1 MTTAARLGHAY
12 LAKSV
17 HRIDSDRIAHGRGP
31 GFLRFGLPAESPD
44 WVTCDTF
51 LGDPVGFSAW
61 RADLAAW
68 LRENYGESPDRTVG
82 GYLMSWYLSVPAL
95 AAGLLFHHERRV
107 PSIRPADLAFHR
119 APDKTDP
126 DGVALLSPYFVCL
139 PDDPAAGTPEAVVVA
154 DEATLAAVLRGRFR
168 THASAFIARFGPQV
182 RFGNHTLWAAATD
195 ALEGGLWLAGRL
207 SGDEGPAVLDA
218 ALVMGDGR
226 PPFTSASNL
235 RPAAKSDGPTQW
247 TRRRES
253 CCFHYLL
260 QSGGGECSTCPRLS
274 RKC

>member
-1 MTTAARLGHAY
+1 MTTAARLGQDY
-12 LAKSV
+12 LAASV
-17 HRIDSDRIAHGRGP
+17 ERITADGTGLLS
-31 GFLRFGLPAESPD
+31 FGLPAD
-44 WVTCDTF
+44 HTGWVTCDTF
-51 LGDPVGFSAW
+51 LADPAGFSGWA
-61 RADLAAW
+61 ADLAGW
-68 LRENYGESPDRTVG
+68 LRDTYQDSPDRTVA

-119 APDKTDP
+119 DPAKTDP
-126 DGVALLSPYFVCL
+126 DGAALLSPYFACL
-139 PDDPAAGTPEAVVVA
+139 PDDPAAGTHQAVVVA
-154 DEATLAAVLRGRFR
+154 DEQALAAVLRGRYR
-168 THASAFIARFGPQV
+168 AHAAQFIAKVGPQV

-195 ALEGGLWLAGRL
+195 ALEGALWLAGRR
-207 SGDEGPAVLDA
+207 SGDEGAGVLDA
-218 ALVMGDGR
+218 GLVMGDGR

-235 RPAAKSDGPTQW
+235 RPAPKSGGPTQW

-260 QSGGGECSTCPRLS
+260 DSGGGECSTCPRLS